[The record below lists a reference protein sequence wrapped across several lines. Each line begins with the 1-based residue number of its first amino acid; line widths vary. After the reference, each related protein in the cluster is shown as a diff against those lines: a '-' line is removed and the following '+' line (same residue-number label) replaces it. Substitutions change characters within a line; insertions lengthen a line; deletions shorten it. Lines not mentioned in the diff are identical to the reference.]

1 MSFPYLS
8 RIPRAARAL
17 RFGVPI
23 LLAFTG
29 GVVVG
34 SGRAQATS
42 EDRSPYSA
50 VGQLGR
56 VLVLVENEYVDPVER
71 GRLVEGAIKGMV
83 TELDP
88 HSEYLRPSE
97 WKQFHGDTEGNFGG
111 IGIEV
116 DGRDGTLTVIAPI
129 EGSPADRA
137 GIRSGDKVIGVDGE
151 DARHASLDK
160 LMKQMR
166 GEPGTRVKITILR
179 GQETRVFDL
188 VREVIHLAAVSAKAL
203 EGGAIYLR
211 IRQFQEGTHAELV
224 REVGKAR
231 RDAGGRVQGVIL
243 DLRHNPG
250 GLVDEAAE
258 VSDEFLDGGTIFT
271 MRHRGQTVE
280 QAKAHAGGALVDM
293 PVVVL
298 VDEWS
303 ASASEL
309 VTGALQD
316 QKRAVV
322 VGTPTFGKGSVQ
334 SILDL
339 PGGAGLKLTTA
350 RYFTPSGHAIQA
362 DGIHPDVVVE
372 KQDIG
377 IPAFREGDLGNH
389 LSPEGPQGGVPAQAG
404 SDAGPVHVALDG
416 GDYPVQVAR
425 DVPKDPSTSKDFV
438 LGLGYKLLRQKMAGK

>member
-1 MSFPYLS
+1 VKSLKRSF
-8 RIPRAARAL
+8 RVL
-17 RFGVPI
+17 RVLVPVV
-23 LLAFTG
+23 LAFAG
-29 GVVVG
+29 GVLVG
-34 SGRAQATS
+34 SGRANATS
-42 EDRSPYSA
+42 DDRSPYSA

-88 HSEYLRPSE
+88 HSEYLRPDE

-116 DGRDGTLTVIAPI
+116 DGRDGSLTVIAPI

-137 GIRSGDKVIGVDGE
+137 GILSGDKVIGVDGE
-151 DARHASLDK
+151 DARHSSLDK
-160 LMKQMR
+160 LMKRMR
-166 GEPGTRVKITILR
+166 GEAGTRVKITILR
-179 GQETRVFDL
+179 GTETRVFEL
-188 VREVIHLAAVSAKAL
+188 VREVIHLAAVTAKAL
-203 EGGAIYLR
+203 EGGAIYVR

-258 VSDEFLDGGTIFT
+258 VSDEFLSSGTIYT

-280 QAKAHAGGALVDM
+280 EAKAHAGGALVDM
-293 PVVVL
+293 PLVVL

-316 QKRAVV
+316 AKRGTV
-322 VGTPTFGKGSVQ
+322 VGTQTFGKGSVQ

-372 KQDIG
+372 KENIG
-377 IPAFREGDLGNH
+377 QPSFREGDLGNH
-389 LSPEGPQGGVPAQAG
+389 LSPEGPQGGVPQTAAH
-404 SDAGPVHVALDG
+404 DAGVVRVEADA
-416 GDYPVQVAR
+416 GDRPVQVAR
-425 DVPKDPSTSKDFV
+425 DVPKDPTSSPDFV
-438 LGLGYKLLRQKMAGK
+438 LALGYKLLRQKMTAK

>member
-1 MSFPYLS
+1 MTTPHRGYHAL
-8 RIPRAARAL
+8 RRAL
-17 RFGVPI
+17 RLALPVI
-23 LLAFTG
+23 LAFAG

-34 SGRAQATS
+34 SGRAHATS
-42 EDRSPYSA
+42 EDKSPYSA

-88 HSEYLRPSE
+88 HSEYLRPDE

-137 GIRSGDKVIGVDGE
+137 GILSGDKVIGVDGE

-166 GEPGTRVKITILR
+166 GQAGTRVKITVLR
-179 GQETRVFDL
+179 GSETRVFDL
-188 VREVIHLAAVSAKAL
+188 VREVIHLSAVTSKAL
-203 EGGAIYLR
+203 EGGAIYVR
-211 IRQFQEGTHAELV
+211 IRQFQEGTHAELI

-231 RDAGGRVQGVIL
+231 REAGGRVQGVIL

-258 VSDEFLDGGTIFT
+258 VSDEFLDGGMIFT

-280 QAKAHAGGALVDM
+280 QAKAHSGGALVDM
-293 PVVVL
+293 PVIVL

-316 QKRAVV
+316 QKRGVV
-322 VGTPTFGKGSVQ
+322 VGQPTFGKGSVQ

-372 KQDIG
+372 KENIG
-377 IPAFREGDLGNH
+377 RPAFREGDIGNH
-389 LSPEGPQGGVPAQAG
+389 LSAEGPQGGVPSQGARDAG
-404 SDAGPVHVALDG
+404 SIHVERDG
-416 GDYPVQVAR
+416 GDYPVQAAR

-438 LGLGYKLLRQKMAGK
+438 LALGYKLLRQKMAGR

>member
-1 MSFPYLS
+1 VKIMKRKTRVL
-8 RIPRAARAL
+8 
-17 RFGVPI
+17 GVMLPVV
-23 LLAFTG
+23 LAFAAGVLVG
-29 GVVVG
+29 G
-34 SGRAQATS
+34 GRAGAAS

-88 HSEYLRPSE
+88 HSEYLRADE
-97 WKQFHGDTEGNFGG
+97 WKAFHGDTEGKFGG
-111 IGIEV
+111 IGVEV
-116 DGRDGTLTVIAPI
+116 DGRNGQLTVIAPI

-137 GIRSGDKVIGVDGE
+137 GILSGDRIVGVDGE

-160 LMKQMR
+160 LVKQMR
-166 GEPGTRVKITILR
+166 GEPGTRVKITVVR
-179 GQETRVFDL
+179 GGTETRVFDL
-188 VREVIHLAAVSAKAL
+188 VREVIHLAAVTAKAL
-203 EGGAIYLR
+203 DGGAIYLR

-224 REVGKAR
+224 SAVGKAR

-243 DLRHNPG
+243 DLRSNPG

-258 VSDEFLDGGTIFT
+258 VTDEFLSSGTIYT
-271 MRHRGQTVE
+271 MRHRGETVE
-280 QAKAHAGGALVDM
+280 EAKAHAGGALVDM
-293 PVVVL
+293 PLVVL

-316 QKRAVV
+316 HKRGVV
-322 VGTPTFGKGSVQ
+322 VGAPTFGKGSVQ

-362 DGIHPDVVVE
+362 DGIHPDVIVE
-372 KQDIG
+372 KENAG
-377 IPAFREGDLGNH
+377 RAAFRERDLGNH
-389 LSPEGPQGGVPAQAG
+389 LSAEGPQGGVPAISAH
-404 SDAGPVHVALDG
+404 DAGVVRTDVDG
-416 GDYPVQVAR
+416 GDEPVQATR
-425 DVPKDPSTSKDFV
+425 DVPKDPSKSADFV
-438 LGLGYKLLRQKMAGK
+438 LALGYKLLRQRMAGK